1 MDSLEISFD
10 FSPDSEGFDRACLE
24 SVARESTWTVVTID
38 DTRFEA
44 VGQTRRNGTKE
55 EGARI

>member
-1 MDSLEISFD
+1 MASKFHSIFLLVPRD
-10 FSPDSEGFDRACLE
+10 FLDRACLE